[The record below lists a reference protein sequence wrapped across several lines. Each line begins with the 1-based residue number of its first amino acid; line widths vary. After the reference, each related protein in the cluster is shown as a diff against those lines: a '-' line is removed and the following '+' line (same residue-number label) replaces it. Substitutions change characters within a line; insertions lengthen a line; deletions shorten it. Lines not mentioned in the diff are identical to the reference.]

1 VTLVE
6 CPECGE
12 EYPPVATHWICP
24 ACGIDDRA
32 QPKMAV
38 FEVRDYGDN

>member
-1 VTLVE
+1 MTAFVE

-12 EYPPVATHWICP
+12 EYPPVATHWVCP
-24 ACGIDDRA
+24 VCGIDDRS

-38 FEVRDYGDN
+38 FELREDD